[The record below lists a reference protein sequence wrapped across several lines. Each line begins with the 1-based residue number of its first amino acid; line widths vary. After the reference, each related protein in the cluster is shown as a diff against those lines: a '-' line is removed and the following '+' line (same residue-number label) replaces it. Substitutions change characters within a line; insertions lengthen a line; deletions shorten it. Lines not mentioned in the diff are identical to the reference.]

1 MGSTVPPAP
10 SPSPAGSRSVGGGCE
25 WDSGP
30 CHMAPQP
37 LLGRR
42 AWRRRGS
49 RAQLRSGHPRDA
61 HRSSQ
66 ADSAALG
73 LAYLPPGAKAPVH
86 TAHRTCSS
94 CPTGHH
100 APFQALSTAS
110 TPDHL
115 VPLAGS
121 VQERVGSDGPLDT
134 LHRPLPSRDSQHLP
148 RCPGGS
154 ACGCCP
160 CPRGHAAPAL
170 LATPSVRAAAPGRFL
185 HHCPFPY
192 W

>member
-10 SPSPAGSRSVGGGCE
+10 SPSPAGSRSVGGGGV
-25 WDSGP
+25 SGTP
-30 CHMAPQP
+30 VPAT
-37 LLGRR
+37 
-42 AWRRRGS
+42 W
-49 RAQLRSGHPRDA
+49 LRSPCR
-61 HRSSQ
+61 
-66 ADSAALG
+66 AAG
-73 LAYLPPGAKAPVH
+73 LSWARAAPATLTPLPKLWLQHWDLLTHATWCPAPVH

-134 LHRPLPSRDSQHLP
+134 PHRPLPSRASQHLP
-148 RCPGGS
+148 QCPGGS

-160 CPRGHAAPAL
+160 CPRGHVAPAL
-170 LATPSVRAAAPGRFL
+170 LATPSVWAAAPGRFL
-185 HHCPFPY
+185 HHCPFPH